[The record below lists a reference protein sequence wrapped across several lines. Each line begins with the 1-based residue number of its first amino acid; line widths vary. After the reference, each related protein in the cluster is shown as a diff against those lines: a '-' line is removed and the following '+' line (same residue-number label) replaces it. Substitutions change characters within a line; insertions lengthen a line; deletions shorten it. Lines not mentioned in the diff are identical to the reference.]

1 MPEFS
6 VGTSLRI
13 KDGDNSKAVDSS
25 KPLKAHLLQGGMD
38 VIRYLNKPRVTE
50 YLGCRLKAETMLAS
64 IENILFTVPFTRII
78 GTVDRHYI

>member
-1 MPEFS
+1 MSEFS
-6 VGTSLRI
+6 VRTSLRI
-13 KDGDNSKAVDSS
+13 KDGDNSNAIDSS
-25 KPLKAHLLQGGMD
+25 KPLKALLLQGGMD